1 MFTNGNFSKELDVF
15 MFASKDDL
23 AAYREEFGVEREKD
37 DLAAYREE
45 FGVEREKDDLA
56 AYREEFGVEYD
67 AGWDALTSDF
77 LF

>member
-1 MFTNGNFSKELDVF
+1 MFKNGNFSKDLDAF
-15 MFASKDDL
+15 KFASKDDL
-23 AAYREEFGVEREKD
+23 AAYREEFGVERGKD
-37 DLAAYREE
+37 DL
-45 FGVEREKDDLA
+45 V

>member
-1 MFTNGNFSKELDVF
+1 MFKNGNFSKDLDAF
-15 MFASKDDL
+15 KFAS
-23 AAYREEFGVEREKD
+23 
-37 DLAAYREE
+37 
-45 FGVEREKDDLA
+45 KDDLA